1 MRPTPANAL
10 ATPAPRA
17 TRWFAAAG
25 ALAVVWS
32 PRIGWACS
40 VCTAGRDEANRV
52 AFIATTAFLT
62 ILPLLMIGG
71 VVWWLSKRVRR
82 HGDSA
87 DSAVRPQRAPAAART
102 AQV

>member
-1 MRPTPANAL
+1 VRPTLTNAL

-71 VVWWLSKRVRR
+71 VAWWLCVRVRR
-82 HGDSA
+82 HGDSTA
-87 DSAVRPQRAPAAART
+87 SAVRPQPAPAAART
-102 AQV
+102 TQA